1 MVRRILTTIHLSQH
15 NGFTGRNRRRIHT
28 VLSFLFF
35 GLSSKNHSFSVHLPL
50 STARLFRYFFSIITL
65 AQGTEQEEEGRSGK
79 GTTHKRAT
87 AGKTGEEG
95 KEGDR
100 KKRTIWRSP

>member
-1 MVRRILTTIHLSQH
+1 
-15 NGFTGRNRRRIHT
+15 
-28 VLSFLFF
+28 
-35 GLSSKNHSFSVHLPL
+35 VHLPL
-50 STARLFRYFFSIITL
+50 SIARLFRYFFSIITL
-65 AQGTEQEEEGRSGK
+65 KQGTEQEEEGRSGK

-100 KKRTIWRSP
+100 KKTDDLAKPLTFAFFFV